1 MLPSWRHFHFYVY
14 LEVPLPPKNAKYL
27 RDKIGS
33 LLGDVLQIYVAWRYW
48 ITDLYCEEILPP
60 VDCQLIWTIS
70 YFPSFSHI
78 STLMQ
83 EIRTSYRLAR
93 GISSTNSVNSH
104 PPSPLGI
111 VDEEPQA
118 LPFLSTLMPPGR
130 GLWPL
135 PWQIWKRYLLR
146 FACLRIGK

>member
-1 MLPSWRHFHFYVY
+1 MLR
-14 LEVPLPPKNAKYL
+14 
-27 RDKIGS
+27 
-33 LLGDVLQIYVAWRYW
+33 RYR

-78 STLMQ
+78 STLME

-130 GLWPL
+130 GFWPL

-146 FACLRIGK
+146 FACLRIGKNDFFLKKTRGDVLVMKPMVEKKQQDL